1 MNNRLQKKCFIAAA
15 GFHLLMGVILL
26 VGPAFLS
33 SSKKADERPP
43 IDFIPL
49 KTIDEALSG
58 GGNPN
63 ARPPSPQPP
72 APQPQPRPQP
82 QQQVEPPAPRPQPQ
96 TPVQQPEPPKPVPRD
111 PDVVPPKPTK
121 KLPDVS
127 LKRVTRPKE
136 TASKQKTAP
145 KQDSPSKANDQLTQ
159 VAKAAQ
165 AAAKSIRQNVSDSPV
180 EMPELQGPGGGGVPY
195 ANFLD
200 ALRKRYSDAWY
211 VPDGV
216 TDDEATATA
225 SVTIARDGSVLSSR
239 LIQSSG
245 NALADQSVEMTLRR
259 VTFAVP
265 LPEGAKESQ
274 RTVTIKFNVKAKRG
288 LG

>member
-1 MNNRLQKKCFIAAA
+1 MNNRLQKKCFIAAI
-15 GFHLLMGVILL
+15 GFHLLMLVILL
-26 VGPAFLS
+26 IGPAFLS
-33 SSKKADERPP
+33 SSKPPDERPP
-43 IDFIPL
+43 IKFFPL
-49 KTIDEALSG
+49 KTIDEAISG

-63 ARPPSPQPP
+63 ARPPTPVPQPP
-72 APQPQPRPQP
+72 APQPQPQP
-82 QQQVEPPAPRPQPQ
+82 RVEPPAPRPQPQ
-96 TPVQQPEPPKPVPRD
+96 ALVQQPEPPKPAPRD

-121 KLPDVS
+121 VLPNVI
-127 LKRVTRPKE
+127 LKPVTRPKE
-136 TASKQKTAP
+136 TTSKPKTASKQ
-145 KQDSPSKANDQLTQ
+145 DSQTKANDQSTQ
-159 VAKAAQ
+159 LAKAMQ
-165 AAAKSIRQNVSDSPV
+165 AAAKSIRQKTSDTPV
-180 EMPELQGPGGGGVPY
+180 EMPVLQGPGGGGVPY

-200 ALRKRYSDAWY
+200 ALRKRYSDAWL

-225 SVTIARDGSVLSSR
+225 SVTIARDGTVLSSR

>member
-15 GFHLLMGVILL
+15 GFHLLMVMILL

-33 SSKKADERPP
+33 PSKKADERPL
-43 IDFIPL
+43 ITFIPAI
-49 KTIDEALSG
+49 TIDEALSG

-72 APQPQPRPQP
+72 APQPQP
-82 QQQVEPPAPRPQPQ
+82 QQQVEPPAPRPQPPA
-96 TPVQQPEPPKPVPRD
+96 PVQQPEPPKPVPRD

-121 KLPDVS
+121 KLPDVT

-136 TASKQKTAP
+136 TTSKSKTAP
-145 KQDSPSKANDQLTQ
+145 KLDSQSKANDQLTQ

-165 AAAKSIRQNVSDSPV
+165 AAAKSIRKNVSDSPV

-200 ALRKRYSDAWY
+200 ALRKRYSDAWL

-225 SVTIARDGSVLSSR
+225 SVTIARDGTVLSSR
-239 LIQSSG
+239 LTQSSG

>member
-1 MNNRLQKKCFIAAA
+1 MNKRLQKKCFVAAA
-15 GFHLLMGVILL
+15 GFHLLMLVILL

-33 SSKKADERPP
+33 SGKKTEDRPP

-63 ARPPSPQPP
+63 ARPPTPQPP
-72 APQPQPRPQP
+72 ASQPQ
-82 QQQVEPPAPRPQPQ
+82 PPAPRPQPQ
-96 TPVQQPEPPKPVPRD
+96 TPVRQPEPPKPVQRD
-111 PDVVPPKPTK
+111 PEVVPPKPTR

-127 LKRVTRPKE
+127 LKRVTRSNE
-136 TASKQKTAP
+136 TVSKKKTPP
-145 KQDSPSKANDQLTQ
+145 KQDTQPNNQLTQ

-180 EMPELQGPGGGGVPY
+180 EMPELHGPGGGGVPY

-200 ALRKRYSDAWY
+200 GIRKRYSDAWL

-225 SVTIARDGSVLSSR
+225 SVTIARDGTVLSSR

-288 LG
+288 LR